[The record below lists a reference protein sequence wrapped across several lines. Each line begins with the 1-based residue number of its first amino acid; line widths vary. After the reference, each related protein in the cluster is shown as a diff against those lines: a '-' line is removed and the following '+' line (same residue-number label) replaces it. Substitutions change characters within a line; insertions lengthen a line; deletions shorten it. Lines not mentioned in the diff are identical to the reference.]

1 MTDPRNFFKCRN
13 ASRAERQDAV
23 VIQTGKTVDHSV
35 PVLDAAN
42 KPTTADRKSEASLPS
57 ADSCQSAPPS
67 SSKSGK
73 SEPDQRL
80 AWAREMVRRAR
91 EGWPVDGQRFLP
103 LSRP

>member
-1 MTDPRNFFKCRN
+1 MNRN

-23 VIQTGKTVDHSV
+23 VIQTGETVVHSV

-57 ADSCQSAPPS
+57 TDSRQTDPLPIQL
-67 SSKSGK
+67 KVERL
-73 SEPDQRL
+73 EPEQRL

-91 EGWPVDGQRFLP
+91 EGWPVDGQEFLP
-103 LSRP
+103 LKGG